1 MKYKLIGLVCGIL
14 WLTMPH
20 TNAQNTRIS
29 DPNSIAWFGYFGTI
43 KLNKK
48 LGLHTEYQ
56 LRRSEFLNEAQQGL
70 LRVGLN
76 YALNNTTQLRV
87 GYAWAETFPY
97 GDIPING
104 MGKDFTEHRTYQM
117 LTLNGQKLSK
127 IEVQHRLMLEQRW
140 IGRYTSPTLTSE
152 DDWLFLNRLRYMMRL
167 QMPLKGDSMKDKTP
181 YAAVYDEILIG
192 FGKNVNENV
201 FDQNRLGVMLG
212 YRFNSTVRIEG
223 GYLAQILQ
231 LGREVNNQNVF
242 QYNEGL
248 VLNTFLN
255 F

>member
-1 MKYKLIGLVCGIL
+1 MKFKLIGLVCGIL
-14 WLTMPH
+14 WTTMLH

-48 LGLHTEYQ
+48 LGLHAEYQ
-56 LRRSEFLNEAQQGL
+56 LRRSDFLGEAQQGL

-152 DDWLFLNRLRYMMRL
+152 DDWLFLNRIRYMMRL

-248 VLNTFLN
+248 VVNTFLN